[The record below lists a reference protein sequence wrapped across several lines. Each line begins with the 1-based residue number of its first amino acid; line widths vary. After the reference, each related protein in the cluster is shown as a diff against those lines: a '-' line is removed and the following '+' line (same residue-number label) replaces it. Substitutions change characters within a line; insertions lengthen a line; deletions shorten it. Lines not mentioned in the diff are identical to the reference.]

1 MRFFPG
7 KYAGVSFLVAIFEI
21 RLAIFPG
28 LNDSAMDLTFSTPLK
43 GNLVLCGDYRDAQL
57 LRRPDLYK
65 FVWVRQGR
73 LLLEV
78 DHIPLELQAGE
89 LVPLTPLHSLE
100 VTAVDGEY
108 LILAFDSNFYCIFG
122 HDGEV
127 SCSGLLF
134 NGTSGV
140 LRLALSEARTAALQR
155 VVDELLAEYEV
166 ADGLREEMLRMQLK
180 RFIIICTRI
189 ARERFSIGA
198 DREKLFDTVR
208 RYYVLVDA
216 HFRTKKRVQEYAEL
230 LHRSPKTLAN
240 LFASCGQPSPLS
252 IIHDRVNAEARRLL
266 LYTARSAKEIA
277 YLLGYE
283 DTAAF
288 SRFFAKMNG
297 ESITEFRQR
306 EKRE

>member
-1 MRFFPG
+1 
-7 KYAGVSFLVAIFEI
+7 
-21 RLAIFPG
+21 
-28 LNDSAMDLTFSTPLK
+28 MDLTFSTPLK
-43 GNLVLCGDYRDAQL
+43 GNLVLCSDYRDAAL
-57 LRRPDLYK
+57 HRSPGLYK
-65 FVWVRQGR
+65 FVWVRRGC
-73 LLLEV
+73 LWLEV
-78 DHIPLELQAGE
+78 DHIPMELRAGM
-89 LVPLTPLHSLE
+89 LLPLTPLHTLD
-100 VTAVDGEY
+100 VTRAEGEY

-134 NGTSGV
+134 NGSSEV
-140 LRLALSEARTAALQR
+140 LRLELSEMRTAALQR
-155 VVDELLAEYEV
+155 VVDDLRAEYGV
-166 ADGLREEMLRMQLK
+166 VDGLREEMLRMQLK

-189 ARERFSIGA
+189 AREHFSVGA

-208 RYYVLVDA
+208 RYYVLVDE
-216 HFRTKKRVQEYAEL
+216 HFRTKKRVQDYAGL

-240 LFASCGQPSPLS
+240 LFASCGQPSPLN

-266 LYTARSAKEIA
+266 LYTPKSAKEIA

-283 DTAAF
+283 DTAAL

-297 ESITEFRQR
+297 ESITGFRQR

>member
-1 MRFFPG
+1 MNLMFNT
-7 KYAGVSFLVAIFEI
+7 S
-21 RLAIFPG
+21 
-28 LNDSAMDLTFSTPLK
+28 LK
-43 GNLVLCGDYRDAQL
+43 GNLVLCGDYREACL
-57 LRRPDLYK
+57 LRHPGLYK
-65 FVWVRQGR
+65 FVWVRHGG
-73 LLLEV
+73 LSLEI
-78 DHIPLELQAGE
+78 DHIPLELHAGE

-100 VTAVDGEY
+100 VIRADGDY

-134 NGTSGV
+134 NGTSEV
-140 LRLALSEARTAALQR
+140 LRLELSEARTAALQQI
-155 VVDELLAEYEV
+155 VDDMLAEYEV
-166 ADGLREEMLRMQLK
+166 VDGLREEMLRMQLK
-180 RFIIICTRI
+180 RFIIICTRV

-208 RYYVLVDA
+208 RYYVLVDE
-216 HFRTKKRVQEYAEL
+216 HFRTKKQVQEYAGL

-240 LFASCGQPSPLS
+240 LFASCGQPSPLG

-266 LYTARSAKEIA
+266 LYTPKSAKEIA

-306 EKRE
+306 ERRE

>member
-1 MRFFPG
+1 
-7 KYAGVSFLVAIFEI
+7 
-21 RLAIFPG
+21 
-28 LNDSAMDLTFSTPLK
+28 MDIAFSTPLK
-43 GNLVLCGDYRDAQL
+43 GNLVLCRDLRDAEL
-57 LRRPDLYK
+57 TRCPDLYK
-65 FVWVRQGR
+65 FLWVRQGA
-73 LLLEV
+73 LSLEV
-78 DHIPLELQAGE
+78 DHVPMRLEAGE
-89 LVPLTPLHSLE
+89 IVSLTPLHHVGSLR
-100 VTAVDGEY
+100 ADGDC
-108 LILAFDSNFYCIFG
+108 LSLLFDSNFYCIFG

-134 NGTSGV
+134 NGSSEV
-140 LRLALSEARTAALQR
+140 LRLELSEMRTAALQR
-155 VVDELLAEYEV
+155 VVDDLRAEYGV
-166 ADGLREEMLRMQLK
+166 VDGLREEMLRMQLK

-189 ARERFSIGA
+189 AREHFSVGA

-208 RYYVLVDA
+208 RYYVLVDE
-216 HFRTKKRVQEYAEL
+216 HFRTKKRVQDYAGL

-240 LFASCGQPSPLS
+240 LFASCGQPSPLN

-266 LYTARSAKEIA
+266 LYTPKSAKEIA

-297 ESITEFRQR
+297 ESITGFRQR

>member
-1 MRFFPG
+1 M
-7 KYAGVSFLVAIFEI
+7 
-21 RLAIFPG
+21 
-28 LNDSAMDLTFSTPLK
+28 
-43 GNLVLCGDYRDAQL
+43 
-57 LRRPDLYK
+57 
-65 FVWVRQGR
+65 RQGR
-73 LLLEV
+73 ISVEV
-78 DHIPLELQAGE
+78 DHIPLELEAGE
-89 LVPLTPLHSLE
+89 LLPLTPLHQLE
-100 VTAVDGEY
+100 ITDSDGEY
-108 LILAFDSNFYCIFG
+108 LVLAFDSNFYCIFG

-134 NGTSGV
+134 NGTSEV
-140 LRLALSEARTAALQR
+140 LRLRLSAARTAALQQ
-155 VVDELLAEYEV
+155 VVDDLRAEYEV

-189 ARERFSIGA
+189 ARERFEIGA

-208 RYYVLVDA
+208 RYYVLVDE

-230 LHRSPKTLAN
+230 LHRSPKTLTN

-266 LYTARSAKEIA
+266 LDTSKSAKEIA

>member
-1 MRFFPG
+1 
-7 KYAGVSFLVAIFEI
+7 
-21 RLAIFPG
+21 
-28 LNDSAMDLTFSTPLK
+28 MDLAFSTPLK
-43 GNLVLCGDYRDAQL
+43 GNLVLCGDYRDAEL
-57 LRRPDLYK
+57 LRRPNLYK
-65 FVWVRQGR
+65 FIWVRQGR
-73 LLLEV
+73 IRVEV
-78 DHIPLELQAGE
+78 DHVPLEMEAGE
-89 LVPLTPLHSLE
+89 VLPLTPLHQLE
-100 VTAVDGEY
+100 ITRSEGEY
-108 LILAFDSNFYCIFG
+108 LLLAFDSNFYCIFG

-134 NGTSGV
+134 NGTSEV
-140 LRLALSEARTAALQR
+140 LRLRLSATRTAALEQ
-155 VVDELLAEYEV
+155 VVDELRAEYEV

-189 ARERFSIGA
+189 ARERFEIGA

-208 RYYVLVDA
+208 RYYVLVDQ

-230 LHRSPKTLAN
+230 LHRSPKTLSN

-252 IIHDRVNAEARRLL
+252 VIHDRVNAEARRLL
-266 LYTARSAKEIA
+266 LYTSKSAKQIG
-277 YLLGYE
+277 YLLGYD

>member
-1 MRFFPG
+1 
-7 KYAGVSFLVAIFEI
+7 
-21 RLAIFPG
+21 
-28 LNDSAMDLTFSTPLK
+28 MDLAFSTPLK
-43 GNLVLCGDYRDAQL
+43 GNLVLCGDYRDAEL
-57 LRRPDLYK
+57 LRRPNLYK
-65 FVWVRQGR
+65 FIWVRQGR
-73 LLLEV
+73 MWVEV
-78 DHIPLELQAGE
+78 DHIPLELEAGE
-89 LVPLTPLHSLE
+89 VLPLTPLHQLE
-100 VTAVDGEY
+100 ITRCEGEY
-108 LILAFDSNFYCIFG
+108 LLLAFDSNFYCIFG

-134 NGTSGV
+134 NGTSEV
-140 LRLALSEARTAALQR
+140 LRLRLSEARTAALQQ
-155 VVDELLAEYEV
+155 VVDELRAEYQV

-189 ARERFSIGA
+189 ARERFEIGA

-208 RYYVLVDA
+208 RYYVLVDQ

-230 LHRSPKTLAN
+230 LHRSPKTLSN

-252 IIHDRVNAEARRLL
+252 VIHDRVNAEARRLL
-266 LYTARSAKEIA
+266 LYTSKSAKQIA
-277 YLLGYE
+277 YMLGYD

>member
-1 MRFFPG
+1 
-7 KYAGVSFLVAIFEI
+7 
-21 RLAIFPG
+21 
-28 LNDSAMDLTFSTPLK
+28 MDIAFSTPLK
-43 GNLVLCGDYRDAQL
+43 GNLVLCRDLRDAEL
-57 LRRPDLYK
+57 TRRPDLYK
-65 FVWVRQGR
+65 FLWVRQGA
-73 LLLEV
+73 LSLEV
-78 DHIPLELQAGE
+78 DHVPMRLEAGE
-89 LVPLTPLHSLE
+89 IVSLTPLHHVGSLR
-100 VTAVDGEY
+100 ADGDC
-108 LILAFDSNFYCIFG
+108 LSLLFDSNFYCIFG

-134 NGTSGV
+134 NGSSEV
-140 LRLALSEARTAALQR
+140 LRLELSEMRTAALQR
-155 VVDELLAEYEV
+155 VVDDLRAEYGV
-166 ADGLREEMLRMQLK
+166 VDGLREEMLRMQLK

-189 ARERFSIGA
+189 AREHFSVGA

-208 RYYVLVDA
+208 RYYVLVDE
-216 HFRTKKRVQEYAEL
+216 HFRTKKRVQDYAGL

-240 LFASCGQPSPLS
+240 LFASCGQPSPLN

-266 LYTARSAKEIA
+266 LYTPKSAKEIA

-297 ESITEFRQR
+297 ESITGFRQR

>member
-1 MRFFPG
+1 
-7 KYAGVSFLVAIFEI
+7 
-21 RLAIFPG
+21 
-28 LNDSAMDLTFSTPLK
+28 MDLAFSTPLK
-43 GNLVLCGDYRDAQL
+43 GNLVLCGDYRDAEL
-57 LRRPDLYK
+57 LRRPNLYK
-65 FVWVRQGR
+65 FIWVRQGR
-73 LLLEV
+73 MWVEV
-78 DHIPLELQAGE
+78 DHIPLELEAGE
-89 LVPLTPLHSLE
+89 VLPLTPLHQLE
-100 VTAVDGEY
+100 ITRCEGEY
-108 LILAFDSNFYCIFG
+108 LLLAFDSNFYCIFG

-134 NGTSGV
+134 NGTSEV
-140 LRLALSEARTAALQR
+140 LRLRLSEARTAALQQ
-155 VVDELLAEYEV
+155 VVDELRAEYQV

-189 ARERFSIGA
+189 ARERFEIGA

-208 RYYVLVDA
+208 RYYVLVDE

-230 LHRSPKTLAN
+230 LHRSPKTLTN

-252 IIHDRVNAEARRLL
+252 VIHDRVNAEARRLL
-266 LYTARSAKEIA
+266 LYTSKSAKQIA
-277 YLLGYE
+277 YMLGYD